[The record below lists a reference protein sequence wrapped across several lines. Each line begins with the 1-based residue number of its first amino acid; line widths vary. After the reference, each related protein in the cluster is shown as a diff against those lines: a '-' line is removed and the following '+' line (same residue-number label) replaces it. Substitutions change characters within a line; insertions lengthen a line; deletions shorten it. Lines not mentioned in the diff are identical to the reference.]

1 MLLDAELGTENL
13 MATPGVTALLPPC
26 RDELPVLVVLLELE
40 DEALGLDRV
49 VLKIVSEERYLR
61 AVQADLALETAE
73 ILARQRFRIALPLL
87 VNGVGVRSELVH
99 LEPAAAR
106 SQLRRSR
113 PVRVRGGGATRDEQ
127 EHRDHDDEA
136 EHAAI
141 IARPC
146 EELMSDTLLSITFRR

>member
-1 MLLDAELGTENL
+1 MPRRASSLA
-13 MATPGVTALLPPC
+13 
-26 RDELPVLVVLLELE
+26 VLLELE

-49 VLKIVSEERYLR
+49 VLKILSEERYLR

-73 ILARQRFRIALPLL
+73 ILARQRFGIALPLL
-87 VNGVGVRSELVH
+87 VDGVGVRSELVH
-99 LEPAAAR
+99 LEHC
-106 SQLRRSR
+106 RRSVAAPQVPTSPR
-113 PVRVRGGGATRDEQ
+113 CVGDGTARGEQ

-141 IARPC
+141 IARLC